1 MPTSKDL
8 KDLDSQLKKT
18 VISAESFKRGS
29 SFDLSKNFSSIH
41 KNIGSLAGHT
51 RKLVI
56 RVSEIEKKVNNNSK
70 KITSLKNIS
79 KTQSGRISGTNIGAK
94 LPGGTT
100 SNVEENISAIAKSVN
115 SIAEIFAGRKKL
127 ADDTAAYE
135 KRKAEQEKRGLAE
148 SKLEKV
154 FQGIAKTAEKIIAP
168 VKSLLDRILDFIGTV
183 ILGRIVFKIIEW
195 MGDPKNASKV
205 KSIIRFVKDWWPA
218 LIGSYILFG
227 TTFGRFVRGM
237 TGMLGRFIF
246 QVGKVAIPQLLRF
259 IRTPFGKAALLFTA
273 GATIPAMFPGTVNEQ
288 ERKTKAQPGSTEEK
302 IRALEQ
308 QKANLNLFQ
317 KMQGVGSEIDE
328 QIYSLKTGKTKAYA
342 GGGFVNGFS
351 GGAFTGM
358 VTGPGGPK
366 GDKIPAMLSDGEF
379 IVSAGAVD
387 TWGLDTFE
395 AMNAAGG
402 GTNRPRIVRGTTFA
416 AGGGPIGKT
425 GDYRAN
431 GKDPVEGIL
440 NWFSS
445 QGIDPGNPNT
455 WGGKGGGFKM
465 PGMPSG
471 GGFKMPNIG
480 GIKIP
485 SQFGGGTIGDLGKQ
499 ASKIGE
505 SASGIQKYI
514 QDTINKVKSDP
525 RVQNVSK
532 AVGEIQKK
540 LIKNGYLNEDGK
552 LSGAAKNQATNFL
565 SDLLPNLPFVNAMNK
580 MKTESYLKSIGI
592 SKENAKYGDLAAQAM
607 ITGKSGIES
616 AYNIGQMQLNKMSKE
631 SKKIYLDTLKERM
644 ASGTLKSGDVI
655 NPYGKVDKSDPR
667 YREQGSVRFYV
678 DPKTG
683 KGYLLDTYGFDP
695 GKVDLGGPGSAAQK
709 QYEKQVKS
717 FQDPNKKIKLG
728 PLDIPIG
735 RIAKQLDLKPMQDA
749 TEGGGLP
756 QYILA
761 LRNKMFGYDAQKEGA
776 KLDPKRFKSKA
787 QIDELKEL
795 GNLKKFAAQLSPQQ
809 KKLVDDKLRKEKSE
823 QEKKKQAEI
832 KNQKALEAKRPWW
845 DKLGLFGGASAQMS
859 KKQFYGPGGDP
870 SGSGKGQAQIA
881 KTKPKASNIAQSTK
895 PKPKVTVVSA
905 PKSKNKRGGGKT
917 KTSTP
922 NFGATCPKNGNQ
934 KKKILGIF

>member
-1 MPTSKDL
+1 MPTSKEL

-29 SFDLSKNFSSIH
+29 SLDSSKSIANIH
-41 KNIGSLAGHT
+41 KTIGNLAGHT
-51 RKLVI
+51 RNLAI
-56 RVSEIEKKVNNNSK
+56 RFINLEKVVENNSK
-70 KITSLKNIS
+70 KITSLKNLS
-79 KTQSGRISGTNIGAK
+79 QSQGKRISGENIGAK

-100 SNVEENISAIAKSVN
+100 SNVEDSISAIAKSVN
-115 SIAEIFAGRKKL
+115 SIAEILAGRKKL

-135 KRKAEQEKRGLAE
+135 KRKSEQEKRGLAE
-148 SKLEKV
+148 SKLEKI
-154 FQGIAKTAEKIIAP
+154 FKGIAKTAEKVIAP

-195 MGDPKNASKV
+195 MGDPKNQSKV
-205 KSIIRFVKDWWPA
+205 KSIIRFFSDWGPT
-218 LIGSYILFG
+218 LLSLYIVFG
-227 TTFGRFVRGM
+227 TSFGKFARGLISLVIKSTVR
-237 TGMLGRFIF
+237 LGAAVAGLAVKAGI
-246 QVGKVAIPQLLRF
+246 GKAGGKLSKVAGFLGGRKGKLL
-259 IRTPFGKAALLFTA
+259 AAGLETA
-273 GATIPAMFPGTVNEQ
+273 VTVGGTMALSNTL
-288 ERKTKAQPGSTEEK
+288 KGDGGS
-302 IRALEQ
+302 Q
-308 QKANLNLFQ
+308 QKA
-317 KMQGVGSEIDE
+317 QG
-328 QIYSLKTGKTKAYA
+328 LA
-342 GGGFVNGFS
+342 GGGYVRPRFPAFS
-351 GGAFTGM
+351 GGGFNFKGM
-358 VTGPGGPK
+358 MGGAGMGAMFGPLGMLLGGSMGGSSGFVSGEK
-366 GDKIPAMLSDGEF
+366 GVDKVPAMLSDGEF
-379 IVSAGAVD
+379 VMSRGAVAKYGVD
-387 TWGLDTFE
+387 TLE

-402 GTNRPRIVRGTTFA
+402 GTNQPKIVSGIPHA
-416 AGGGPIGKT
+416 YGGGLF
-425 GDYRAN
+425 
-431 GKDPVEGIL
+431 GKDPGEGRNLSNGYVSIDQL
-440 NWFSS
+440 NNLFKNI
-445 QGIDPGNPNT
+445 GFGNNFDISNPST
-455 WGGKGGGFKM
+455 WVGGFKM

-471 GGFKMPNIG
+471 GGFGMPNIG

-505 SASGIQKYI
+505 SANGIQKYI
-514 QDTINKVKSDP
+514 QDTFNKVKSDP
-525 RVQNVSK
+525 RVQNVGK
-532 AVGEIQKK
+532 AVNEIQKK
-540 LIKNGYLNEDGK
+540 LIKNGYLNEEGK

-565 SDLLPNLPFVNAMNK
+565 SDLLPNLPFVNDMNK

-709 QYEKQVKS
+709 QYENQVKS

-735 RIAKQLDLKPMQDA
+735 KIAKKLDLRPMQDA

-761 LRNKMFGYDAQKEGA
+761 LRNKMFNYDAQKEGA

-787 QIDELKEL
+787 QIDELSEL
-795 GNLKKFAAQLSPQQ
+795 GNLKNLAAKQLTPEQ
-809 KKLVDDKLRKEKSE
+809 KKIIDAKS
-823 QEKKKQAEI
+823 QA
-832 KNQKALEAKRPWW
+832 KVVK
-845 DKLGLFGGASAQMS
+845 S
-859 KKQFYGPGGDP
+859 
-870 SGSGKGQAQIA
+870 
-881 KTKPKASNIAQSTK
+881 KPKTLPVKPPVKSTTVMQGQTG
-895 PKPKVTVVSA
+895 VTMY
-905 PKSKNKRGGGKT
+905 SKNDPRRKSA

-922 NFGATCPKNGNQ
+922 RFGATCPKGGNQ